1 MYFKLYTVY
10 CSTRVLDY
18 FIINKISCLAPPSLY
33 ILS

>member
-1 MYFKLYTVY
+1 MYFKQLYTVVP
-10 CSTRVLDY
+10 VLDY